1 MIPGKLSRRM
11 AGILVTGAVFIAI
24 FALGLLWKSESG
36 LLLFSMFKVGA
47 VAFGNGMTIMP
58 LLQQEAVIFHHWLTM
73 KQFADGIVF
82 GQITPGPFLIAA
94 TFIGYKVSGIWGS
107 ALATIA
113 MFFPSFFYT
122 LIMSEIYTRIKK
134 YPLIRKA
141 LKGILAAFTGMLLF
155 VVLSLGSVSLI
166 SPGAY
171 IWAVGA
177 LIAVWYYKINIL

>member
-47 VAFGNGMTIMP
+47 VVFGSGMTIMP

-94 TFIGYKVSGIWGS
+94 TFIGYKVSGIWG
-107 ALATIA
+107 ALWRLSVC
-113 MFFPSFFYT
+113 FFRPF
-122 LIMSEIYTRIKK
+122 LHH
-134 YPLIRKA
+134 
-141 LKGILAAFTGMLLF
+141 GH
-155 VVLSLGSVSLI
+155 
-166 SPGAY
+166 
-171 IWAVGA
+171 VGN
-177 LIAVWYYKINIL
+177 LHPD